1 MEKRREEMREIIDI
15 YDEGNSEYVAVWRYN
30 NSVEEYLE
38 EFRKGYEEDGIA
50 EEWTCEEKDGWYFY
64 GFEGSEVWGMCKVVT
79 SKEEEEKYIK
89 MSVEELGELV
99 DSVCGAK

>member
-1 MEKRREEMREIIDI
+1 MREIIDI
-15 YDEGNSEYVAVWRYN
+15 YDEGNSEYVAVWRYF
-30 NSVEEYLE
+30 NSVEEFLE
-38 EFRKGYEEDGIA
+38 DLRKDYEEDGIA

>member
-1 MEKRREEMREIIDI
+1 MYVRGIIDI
-15 YDEGNSEYVAVWRYN
+15 YDCGMSEYMAVCRYE
-30 NSVEEYLE
+30 NSVEEFLE
-38 EFRKGYEEDGIA
+38 GFRKGYEEDGIA

-79 SKEEEEKYIK
+79 SKEEEKYIK

>member
-1 MEKRREEMREIIDI
+1 MREIIDI